1 MKTHRNKIFKHI
13 LVPED
18 LATELIRYKKA
29 YAKYYSNNGQP
40 ARVTFEDMLRRWMK
54 NVGRFDPAVKLK
66 YQEMLS
72 DTQTDSL
79 PSPSPEKKIWLRPYF
94 FVRGQDRVEAVVG
107 DIIPFVAKLHG
118 RNVSAKEMSRNGWML
133 TDENGRILTD
143 EESTKIF
150 EARKEYIAECIR
162 QYDSHG

>member
-18 LATELIRYKKA
+18 LAIELLRYKKA
-29 YAKYYSNNGQP
+29 YAIYYSTDSQP
-40 ARVTFEDMLRRWMK
+40 VRVTFEDMFRRWMK
-54 NVGRFDPAVKLK
+54 NVGRFDPAVKHK
-66 YQEMLS
+66 YQELL
-72 DTQTDSL
+72 TEKIAAPL
-79 PSPSPEKKIWLRPYF
+79 PSPSPEKKIWLRPYY
-94 FVRGQDRVEAVVG
+94 FVKGQDRVEAVVG

-118 RNVSAKEMSRNGWML
+118 RNVSAKEMGLNGWTL
-133 TDENGRILTD
+133 VDENGQILTD
-143 EESTKIF
+143 GEAISIF